1 LSQLDD
7 LYRRLAFIAL
17 REFPDVVVGTEIV
30 EGKLRIFIADDSF
43 IDIWFSEKRKGVYA
57 YHWERRMVD
66 GAIYRHDNLP
76 DREARG
82 LDTFPK
88 HFHEGV
94 EGIIRESHISDD
106 PEEAIRQLLT
116 FVREVSERDRVVSP
130 G

>member
-1 LSQLDD
+1 MSQLDD

-30 EGKLRIFIADDSF
+30 EGKLRLFIADDSF

-66 GAIYRHDNLP
+66 GTIYRHDNLP

-94 EGIIRESHISDD
+94 EGIIRESRISDD

>member
-1 LSQLDD
+1 MSQLDD

-66 GAIYRHDNLP
+66 GTIYRHDNLP
-76 DREARG
+76 DREARK
-82 LDTFPK
+82 LETFPK
-88 HFHEGV
+88 HFHEGS
-94 EGIIRESHISDD
+94 EEKIRESRISDD
-106 PEEAIRQLLT
+106 PEQVIRQFLT
-116 FVREVSERDRVVSP
+116 FVREVSEREHMSTP
-130 G
+130 